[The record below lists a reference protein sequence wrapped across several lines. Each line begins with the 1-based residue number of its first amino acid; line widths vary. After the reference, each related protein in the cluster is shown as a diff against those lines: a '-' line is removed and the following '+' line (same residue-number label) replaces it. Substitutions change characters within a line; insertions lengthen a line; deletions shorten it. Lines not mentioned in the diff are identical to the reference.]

1 MLLVLRQALL
11 NKVDAATFVPVL
23 LELGHWGLVQE
34 NLFEDLLVVRAHKWL
49 VSRQTHVSDNT
60 KGPHVRP
67 VITIRNLHNFRGH
80 ILR

>member
-11 NKVDAATFVPVL
+11 NEVNAATFVPVL

-34 NLFEDLLVVRAHKWL
+34 NLLEDLLVVRAHKRL
-49 VSRQTHVSDNT
+49 VPCQAHVNDNT

-67 VITIRNLHNFRGH
+67 VITIRNLYNLRGH